1 MADFSWLATYV
12 EKEIISK
19 RFILALLIL
28 AYFAYTGNGEGI
40 AGTVIGYYFGTHESG
55 SETKNATI

>member
-1 MADFSWLATYV
+1 MDWPDLSAYV
-12 EKEIISK
+12 ENELISK

-40 AGTVIGYYFGTHESG
+40 AGTVIGYYFGTHQG
-55 SETKNATI
+55 GTETVTA